1 MKGKTKVVDRLQGQL
16 KTELTAVHQFLLHA
30 EMCHNWGYLRLAE
43 HSKSEAMEELGHAQ
57 SLMERILFLEGQPN
71 MRELADL
78 RIGGDVKS
86 QFENDLAL
94 EAQTVPDLNESIAI
108 ATDEGDNT
116 SRELFEKILID
127 EEEHV
132 DWLEAQ
138 LGMIDQ
144 MGLGVYLSEQMRD

>member
-1 MKGKTKVVDRLQGQL
+1 
-16 KTELTAVHQFLLHA
+16 
-30 EMCHNWGYLRLAE
+30 MCHNWGYLRLAE

-57 SLMERILFLEGQPN
+57 SLMERILFLAGQPN

-78 RIGGDVKS
+78 RIGRDVKS

-138 LGMIDQ
+138 LGTENAPAAGGSLCDTECRTEFVLPNW
-144 MGLGVYLSEQMRD
+144 GANSGNWCAHWDLSR